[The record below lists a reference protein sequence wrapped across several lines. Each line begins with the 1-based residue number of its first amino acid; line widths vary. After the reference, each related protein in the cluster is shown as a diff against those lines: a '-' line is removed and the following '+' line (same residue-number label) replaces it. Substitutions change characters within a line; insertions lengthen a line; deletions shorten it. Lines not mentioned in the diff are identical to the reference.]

1 MGQQNKK
8 HSNSF
13 DFTPLAGVSASLKN
27 YDDFDRLAP
36 SRFYTEKEEVT
47 LRFYQ
52 TPKAL
57 FNNPAYKG
65 LALGPKLMY
74 SILRDRLDM
83 SIKNSWKDEKGYIY
97 LIFSVEELADL
108 LEIDRT
114 AVMRYKKKLVEY
126 KLIIDKRLGQ
136 GNPNRIYVLKPELV
150 DNLNQKSQNTT
161 SRSGNTEPLEVSNSN
176 PINTYVNKTDRLNNV
191 NSNAIFNKK
200 KKEKRSPEKEY
211 LAQEMADQ
219 LEDDHSLGFY
229 RKVADLIPESLIF
242 QALSEVKDAFL
253 SGRVKKSKAALFT
266 SVIKSKALEHNIIF
280 NIKKTGYQ
288 NE

>member
-1 MGQQNKK
+1 MGQQNKYQNNK
-8 HSNSF
+8 YDRKSQTGGS
-13 DFTPLAGVSASLKN
+13 VSLKN

-83 SIKNSWKDEKGYIY
+83 SIKNNWKDEKGYIY

-114 AVMRYKKKLVEY
+114 AVMRYKKKLVDY
-126 KLIIDKRLGQ
+126 KLIVDKRLGQ

-191 NSNAIFNKK
+191 KENAIFKK
-200 KKEKRSPEKEY
+200 TNKEKRSPQKEY
-211 LAQEMADQ
+211 LAQEMAEQ
-219 LEDDHSLGFY
+219 LNDDHSLGFY
-229 RKVADLIPESLIF
+229 RKVVDLVPENLIF
-242 QALSEVKDAFL
+242 QALSEVKDAAL
-253 SGRVKKSKAALFT
+253 TGRVKKSKAALFN

-280 NIKKTGYQ
+280 DINK
-288 NE
+288 NEL

>member
-1 MGQQNKK
+1 MVQQDKKQKNKNYNK
-8 HSNSF
+8 PHGGSSSS
-13 DFTPLAGVSASLKN
+13 PKN
-27 YDDFDRLAP
+27 YDAFDELAP

-57 FNNPAYKG
+57 FKNPAYKG

-83 SIKNSWKDEKGYIY
+83 SIKNNWKDERGYIY

-114 AVMRYKKKLVEY
+114 AVMRYKKKLIEY
-126 KLIIDKRLGQ
+126 KLIIDKRIGQ

-150 DNLNQKSQNTT
+150 DNSNQKSQFAT
-161 SRSGNTEPLEVSNSN
+161 SRSRNTGPLEVSNSD
-176 PINTYVNKTDRLNNV
+176 PINTYVNETNLNNV
-191 NSNAIFNKK
+191 NSNAILNKK
-200 KKEKRSPEKEY
+200 KKRTPEMEA
-211 LAQEMADQ
+211 LAQEIAKR

-229 RKVADLIPESLIF
+229 RKVVDTVPENLIW

-253 SGRVKKSKAALFT
+253 TGRVKKSKAALFT
-266 SVIKSKALEHNIIF
+266 TIIQAKAQEHNI
-280 NIKKTGYQ
+280 TL
-288 NE
+288 

>member
-1 MGQQNKK
+1 MGQLNKQQNNKYK
-8 HSNSF
+8 NS
-13 DFTPLAGVSASLKN
+13 PVPGGSVSLKN
-27 YDDFDRLAP
+27 YEDFDKLAP

-74 SILRDRLDM
+74 SILRDRLDI
-83 SIKNSWKDEKGYIY
+83 SIKNNWKDEKGYIY

-150 DNLNQKSQNTT
+150 DNLTQKSQNAT
-161 SRSGNTEPLEVSNSN
+161 SRSGNTGPLEVSNSDS
-176 PINTYVNKTDRLNNV
+176 IDTYVNKTEIINNV
-191 NSNAIFNKK
+191 NSNAISNKRK
-200 KKEKRSPEKEY
+200 KRTPEMEAF
-211 LAQEMADQ
+211 AQEIAEK

-229 RKVADLIPESLIF
+229 RKVVDTIPENLIW
-242 QALSEVKDAFL
+242 QALSEVKDAHL
-253 SGRVKKSKAALFT
+253 TGRVKKSKAALFT
-266 SVIKSKALEHNIIF
+266 TIIKAKALEQNINF
-280 NIKKTGYQ
+280 NIN
-288 NE
+288 NEE

>member
-1 MGQQNKK
+1 MGQQNKN
-8 HSNSF
+8 HSNNF
-13 DFTPLAGVSASLKN
+13 EFTPPTGGFASLKN

-83 SIKNSWKDEKGYIY
+83 SIKNNWKDEKGYIY

-114 AVMRYKKKLVEY
+114 AVMRYKKKLVDY
-126 KLIIDKRLGQ
+126 KLIVDKRLGQ

-176 PINTYVNKTDRLNNV
+176 SINTYVNKTDRLNNV
-191 NSNAIFNKK
+191 KNNAIFNK

-211 LAQEMADQ
+211 LAQEMAEK

-229 RKVADLIPESLIF
+229 RKVADLVPESLIY

-253 SGRVKKSKAALFT
+253 TGRVKKSKAALFT
-266 SVIKSKALEHNIIF
+266 TVIKSKAVEHNI
-280 NIKKTGYQ
+280 NLDSK
-288 NE
+288 

>member
-1 MGQQNKK
+1 MGQQDRNHNDNFK
-8 HSNSF
+8 S
-13 DFTPLAGVSASLKN
+13 TPKAGASAGLKN
-27 YDDFDRLAP
+27 YDDFDKLDP

-47 LRFYQ
+47 FRFYQ

-57 FNNPAYKG
+57 FNNPAYRG

-83 SIKNSWKDEKGYIY
+83 SIKNNWKDEKGYIY
-97 LIFSVEELADL
+97 LIFSVEALADL

-150 DNLNQKSQNTT
+150 DNLSQKSQIAT
-161 SRSGNTEPLEVSNSN
+161 SGSRNIGPLEVLNSD
-176 PINTYVNKTDRLNNV
+176 PIDTNVNNTKRENNV
-191 NSNAIFNKK
+191 KNDAILKIN

-219 LEDDHSLGFY
+219 LSDDHSLGFF
-229 RKVADLIPESLIF
+229 RKITDTVPENLIF

-253 SGRVKKSKAALFT
+253 TGRVKKSKAALFT
-266 SVIKSKALEHNIIF
+266 TIIQSKAQEYNI
-280 NIKKTGYQ
+280 NLDIKKASI
-288 NE
+288 

>member
-1 MGQQNKK
+1 MGQLNKQHNNK
-8 HSNSF
+8 YKNS
-13 DFTPLAGVSASLKN
+13 PGPGGSVSLKN
-27 YDDFDRLAP
+27 YEDFDKLAP
-36 SRFYTEKEEVT
+36 FRFYTEKEEVT

-74 SILRDRLDM
+74 SILRDRLDI
-83 SIKNSWKDEKGYIY
+83 SIKNNWKDEKGYIY

-126 KLIIDKRLGQ
+126 KLIIDMRLGQ

-150 DNLNQKSQNTT
+150 DNLTQKSQNTT
-161 SRSGNTEPLEVSNSN
+161 SRSSNIGPLEVSNSDS
-176 PINTYVNKTDRLNNV
+176 IDTYVNKTERINNV

-200 KKEKRSPEKEY
+200 KKRTPEMEGF
-211 LAQEMADQ
+211 AQEIAEK

-229 RKVADLIPESLIF
+229 RKVVDLIPENLIW
-242 QALSEVKDAFL
+242 QALSEVKDAHL
-253 SGRVKKSKAALFT
+253 TGRVKKSKAALFT
-266 SVIKSKALEHNIIF
+266 SVIKSKALEHNINF
-280 NIKKTGYQ
+280 NNIEKD
-288 NE
+288 NFDE

>member
-1 MGQQNKK
+1 MGQLNKQQNNKYK
-8 HSNSF
+8 SNPGS
-13 DFTPLAGVSASLKN
+13 GGSINLKN
-27 YDDFDRLAP
+27 YEDFDKLAP
-36 SRFYTEKEEVT
+36 LRFYTEKEEVT

-57 FNNPAYKG
+57 FNNPTYKG

-74 SILRDRLDM
+74 SILRDRLDI
-83 SIKNSWKDEKGYIY
+83 SIKNNWKDEKGYIY

-150 DNLNQKSQNTT
+150 DNNPLKSQNAT
-161 SRSGNTEPLEVSNSN
+161 SRSGNTGPLEVSNSDS
-176 PINTYVNKTDRLNNV
+176 IDTYVNKTERINNV
-191 NSNAIFNKK
+191 NNAISNKK
-200 KKEKRSPEKEY
+200 KKRAPEKEY
-211 LAQEMADQ
+211 LAKEMAEQ

-229 RKVADLIPESLIF
+229 RKVADLVPENLIW

-266 SVIKSKALEHNIIF
+266 TVIKAKAQGHNINF
-280 NIKKTGYQ
+280 ND
-288 NE
+288 

>member
-1 MGQQNKK
+1 MGQPNKQQNNKYK
-8 HSNSF
+8 SNPDSGG
-13 DFTPLAGVSASLKN
+13 PINLKN
-27 YDDFDRLAP
+27 YEDFDKLAP
-36 SRFYTEKEEVT
+36 FRFYTEKEEVT

-57 FNNPAYKG
+57 FNNPAYRG

-74 SILRDRLDM
+74 SILRDRLDI
-83 SIKNSWKDEKGYIY
+83 SIKNNWKDEKGYIY

-150 DNLNQKSQNTT
+150 DNNPLKSQNAT
-161 SRSGNTEPLEVSNSN
+161 SRSGNTGPLEVSNSDSIDTN
-176 PINTYVNKTDRLNNV
+176 VNITERINNV

-200 KKEKRSPEKEY
+200 KKRTPEMEAF
-211 LAQEMADQ
+211 AQEIAER

-229 RKVADLIPESLIF
+229 RKVVDIMPETLIW
-242 QALSEVKDAFL
+242 QALSEVKDAHL
-253 SGRVKKSKAALFT
+253 TGRVKKSKAALFT
-266 SVIKSKALEHNIIF
+266 TIIQAKAKEYNINLDI
-280 NIKKTGYQ
+280 NKNTNGEK
-288 NE
+288 

>member
-1 MGQQNKK
+1 MGQLNKQQNNKYK
-8 HSNSF
+8 NS
-13 DFTPLAGVSASLKN
+13 PGPGGSVSLKN
-27 YDDFDRLAP
+27 YEDFDKLAP

-74 SILRDRLDM
+74 SILRDRLDI
-83 SIKNSWKDEKGYIY
+83 SIKNNWKDEKGYIY

-126 KLIIDKRLGQ
+126 KLIIDMRLGQ

-150 DNLNQKSQNTT
+150 DNLTQKSQNTT
-161 SRSGNTEPLEVSNSN
+161 SRSSNIGPLEVSNSDS
-176 PINTYVNKTDRLNNV
+176 IDTYVNKTERINNV

-200 KKEKRSPEKEY
+200 KKKRPEDKEY
-211 LAQEMADQ
+211 LASYIAEQ
-219 LEDDHSLGFY
+219 LEDDHSLGFF
-229 RKVADLIPESLIF
+229 RKVVDLMPENLIY
-242 QALSEVKDAFL
+242 QALSEVKDAYL
-253 SGRVKKSKAALFT
+253 TGRVKKSKAALFT
-266 SVIKSKALEHNIIF
+266 SVIKSKAIEHDINLDVK
-280 NIKKTGYQ
+280 NT
-288 NE
+288 

>member
-1 MGQQNKK
+1 MGQLNKQQNNKYK
-8 HSNSF
+8 NS
-13 DFTPLAGVSASLKN
+13 PGSGGSVSLKN
-27 YDDFDRLAP
+27 YEDFDKLAP

-83 SIKNSWKDEKGYIY
+83 AG
-97 LIFSVEELADL
+97 L

-150 DNLNQKSQNTT
+150 DNCTLKSQFAT
-161 SRSGNTEPLEVSNSN
+161 SRSRNKEPLEVSNSN
-176 PINTYVNKTDRLNNV
+176 PIDTNVNKTDRINNV
-191 NSNAIFNKK
+191 NNAIFNKK
-200 KKEKRSPEKEY
+200 KKRTPEMEA
-211 LAQEMADQ
+211 LAQEISER
-219 LEDDHSLGFY
+219 LEDNHSLGFY
-229 RKVADLIPESLIF
+229 RKVVDTMPENLIW
-242 QALSEVKDAFL
+242 QTLSEVKDAFL
-253 SGRVKKSKAALFT
+253 SGRVQKSKAALFT
-266 SVIKSKALEHNIIF
+266 TVIK
-280 NIKKTGYQ
+280 
-288 NE
+288 

>member
-1 MGQQNKK
+1 MGQQDKIQKNKNYSK
-8 HSNSF
+8 
-13 DFTPLAGVSASLKN
+13 PYAGSSANLKN
-27 YDDFDRLAP
+27 YDDFDKLAP
-36 SRFYTEKEEVT
+36 TRFYTEKEEVT

-57 FNNPAYKG
+57 FNNPVYKG

-74 SILRDRLDM
+74 SILRDRLDI
-83 SIKNSWKDEKGYIY
+83 SIKNSWKDERGYIY
-97 LIFSVEELADL
+97 LIFSVEELAEL

-150 DNLNQKSQNTT
+150 DNLKQKSQITT
-161 SRSGNTEPLEVSNSN
+161 SRSGNLEHLEVSNSN
-176 PINTYVNKTDRLNNV
+176 PINTYVNKTDIINNV
-191 NSNAIFNKK
+191 KSNAIFN

-219 LEDDHSLGFY
+219 LDDDHSLGFY
-229 RKVADLIPESLIF
+229 RKVADLIPKNLIF

-253 SGRVKKSKAALFT
+253 TGRVKKSKAALFT
-266 SVIKSKALEHNIIF
+266 TIIQAKAMEHNI
-280 NIKKTGYQ
+280 TL
-288 NE
+288 

>member
-1 MGQQNKK
+1 MGKQNKK
-8 HSNSF
+8 YYNKY
-13 DFTPLAGVSASLKN
+13 DNKQNAGSSASLKN
-27 YDDFDRLAP
+27 YYGFDKIAP

-57 FNNPAYKG
+57 FKNPVYKG

-83 SIKNSWKDEKGYIY
+83 SIKNNWKDERGYIY
-97 LIFSVEELADL
+97 LIFSVEELANL

-150 DNLNQKSQNTT
+150 DNSYQKSQNTT
-161 SRSGNTEPLEVSNSN
+161 SRSGNSGPQEVSNSN
-176 PINTYVNKTDRLNNV
+176 PNDTYVNNTNRINNV
-191 NSNAIFNKK
+191 NINVISNNKK
-200 KKEKRSPEKEY
+200 KRTPEKE
-211 LAQEMADQ
+211 AFAKDIAER

-229 RKVADLIPESLIF
+229 RKVVDLVPENLIW

-253 SGRVKKSKAALFT
+253 TGRVKKSRAALFNT
-266 SVIKSKALEHNIIF
+266 IIQSKAKENNLNF
-280 NIKKTGYQ
+280 
-288 NE
+288 

>member
-1 MGQQNKK
+1 MGQLNKQQNNKYK
-8 HSNSF
+8 NS
-13 DFTPLAGVSASLKN
+13 PGSGGSVNLKN
-27 YDDFDRLAP
+27 YEDFDKLAP

-74 SILRDRLDM
+74 SILRDRLDI
-83 SIKNSWKDEKGYIY
+83 SIKNNWKDEKGYIY

-161 SRSGNTEPLEVSNSN
+161 SRSSNIGPLEVSNSDS
-176 PINTYVNKTDRLNNV
+176 IDTYVNKTEIMNNV

-200 KKEKRSPEKEY
+200 KKRTPEMESF
-211 LAQEMADQ
+211 AQEIAER

-229 RKVADLIPESLIF
+229 RKVVDIMPETLIW
-242 QALSEVKDAFL
+242 QALSEVKDAHL
-253 SGRVKKSKAALFT
+253 TGRVKKSKAALFT
-266 SVIKSKALEHNIIF
+266 SVIKSKALEHNINF
-280 NIKKTGYQ
+280 NTK
-288 NE
+288 